1 MLRVELT
8 GPSQQ
13 AALQRLAARRLE
25 AHPRRLLAR
34 PAALPGQELP
44 PQHHHLWLTYHRLA
58 VPFPWEV
65 YRNLL
70 REGQF
75 HDLRDGKWR
84 YQHGPKRPL
93 SRRSASPL
101 RRDRAPAG
109 HLKASLQ

>member
-1 MLRVELT
+1 MLSVMPT
-8 GPSQQ
+8 D
-13 AALQRLAARRLE
+13 
-25 AHPRRLLAR
+25 LLGEAR
-34 PAALPGQELP
+34 PPRLWASPTARLGKELP
-44 PQHHHLWLTYHRLA
+44 PQYHHLWHTYHRLA

-93 SRRSASPL
+93 SQRSASPL
-101 RRDRAPAG
+101 RRVRAPAG
-109 HLKASLQ
+109 HLKASLW

>member
-1 MLRVELT
+1 MEV
-8 GPSQQ
+8 
-13 AALQRLAARRLE
+13 RRLE
-25 AHPRRLLAR
+25 VHPQRLLVTPTALLGEARPPRLLAS
-34 PAALPGQELP
+34 PAARLGRELP
-44 PQHHHLWLTYHRLA
+44 QEHHHLWHTYHRLA

-101 RRDRAPAG
+101 RRVRAPAG
-109 HLKASLQ
+109 HLKASLW